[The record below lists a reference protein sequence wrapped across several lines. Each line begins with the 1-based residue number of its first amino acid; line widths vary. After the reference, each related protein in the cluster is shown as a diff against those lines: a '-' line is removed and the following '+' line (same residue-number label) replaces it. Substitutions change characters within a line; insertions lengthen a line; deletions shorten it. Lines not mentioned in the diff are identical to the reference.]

1 MNVSDEIVAQA
12 RAWEKEAFG
21 TLYDTFSRPVYDFLY
36 YRTFDQSLAEDLTS
50 ETFLKAMRSIK
61 QLRGS
66 TVQDFKSWIFTI
78 AHNTLIDS
86 TRRDTATEDIVDH
99 ENYTSSE
106 PDYAKQIDWADR
118 LAQVL
123 GYLDSL
129 GPPHKDIILMAIWDD
144 LKYSEIALITWL
156 SLANIKKIIS
166 RTLPKIAANVT
177 TVLPI
182 FVLLTQSVQSY

>member
-1 MNVSDEIVAQA
+1 MNVSDETVA
-12 RAWEKEAFG
+12 RARAGEKEAFG
-21 TLYDTFSRPVYDFLY
+21 IVYDAFSRSVYDFIF

-50 ETFLKAMRSIK
+50 ETFFKAMRSIS

-78 AHNTLIDS
+78 AYSTLIDS
-86 TRRDTATEDIVDH
+86 TRKSTTTEDIADH

-106 PDYAKQIDWADR
+106 PDYAGPIDANDR

-123 GYLDSL
+123 GYLDTL

-144 LKYSEIALITWL
+144 LKYSEIAQITGL

-166 RTLPKIAANVT
+166 RTLPKIAANIT
-177 TVLPI
+177 AVLPV
-182 FVLLTQSVQSY
+182 FLLLTQYVQNY